1 MSDLDDFMVENK
13 PTGKSKLDIYASD
26 ILTLKKHGYSDK
38 DVIRFLF
45 EKKGL
50 KVGTTTL
57 SRFLKNNRES
67 LASGELKTKA
77 GTANVVQSSAPAIER
92 TERLTNPPRFDWQE
106 DVNVE
111 DLI

>member
-1 MSDLDDFMVENK
+1 MSDLDDFMMENK

-26 ILTLKKHGYSDK
+26 ILTLKQHGYSDK

-57 SRFLKNNRES
+57 ARFLKSKREAF
-67 LASGELKTKA
+67 ASREPEKKLVPNST
-77 GTANVVQSSAPAIER
+77 QSSAPVIEQS
-92 TERLTNPPRFDWQE
+92 ERLTTPAQFNWQE
-106 DVNVE
+106 DIDVN

>member
-26 ILTLKKHGYSDK
+26 ILTLKKHGYSNK

-57 SRFLKNNRES
+57 ARFLKSKRES
-67 LASGELKTKA
+67 FVSSELGKKLVPNST
-77 GTANVVQSSAPAIER
+77 QSSAPIIEQS
-92 TERLTNPPRFDWQE
+92 EHLTTPAQFNWQE
-106 DVNVE
+106 DIDVN